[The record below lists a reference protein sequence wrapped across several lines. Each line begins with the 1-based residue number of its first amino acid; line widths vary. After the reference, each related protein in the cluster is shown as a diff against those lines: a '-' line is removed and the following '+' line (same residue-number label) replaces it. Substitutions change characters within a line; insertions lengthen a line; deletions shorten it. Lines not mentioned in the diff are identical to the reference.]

1 MSELARAL
9 RRRQTDAELRL
20 WQRLRNRGLGGF
32 KFRRQ
37 HPFPPFVVDFVC
49 HDCRLIVELDGGQH
63 VLAVD
68 PDERRTSF
76 LMRAGY
82 RVLRFWDN
90 DVLCDVN
97 AVLEEILR
105 HLNTPHPNPL
115 PASGEREKTGP
126 AE

>member
-1 MSELARAL
+1 MTEAEKRLWG
-9 RRRQTDAELRL
+9 ELR
-20 WQRLRNRGLGGF
+20 QRRLQGQ

-37 HPFPPFVVDFVC
+37 QPLGPYIVDFVC
-49 HDCRLIVELDGGQH
+49 LAKRLIVELDGGQH